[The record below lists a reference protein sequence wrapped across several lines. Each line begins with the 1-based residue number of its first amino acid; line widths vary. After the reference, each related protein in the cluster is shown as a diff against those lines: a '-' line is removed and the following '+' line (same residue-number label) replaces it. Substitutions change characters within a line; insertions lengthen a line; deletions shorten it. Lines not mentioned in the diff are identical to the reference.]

1 MKKKTLSIIIPVY
14 NEESTVE
21 ALLSQVIS
29 VELSWNKEIIVVN
42 DGSTD
47 QTEQKIKPFF
57 KKIIYIKQ
65 ENQGKGGAV
74 RTGLEKATGDYV
86 IIQDADLEY
95 DPIQIPKLL
104 AVADRYPNCA
114 VFGSRISS
122 PPVLFGK
129 KRTILLLHYFANRL
143 FSLIT
148 SLLYGIWITDMETG
162 YKLFPVAAI
171 SKMNLKAQGFELEP
185 EITAKL
191 VKNGYKIKEV
201 AITTNPRGFEHGKKF
216 NTIRDGSRALL
227 GIFKYRFTN

>member
-14 NEESTVE
+14 NEEATVG
-21 ALLSQVIS
+21 ALLSQVLS
-29 VELSWNKEIIVVN
+29 VKLLWEKEIIVVN

-47 QTEQKIKPFF
+47 RTEEKIKSFLQKIV
-57 KKIIYIKQ
+57 YLKQ
-65 ENQGKGGAV
+65 PNQGKGAAV
-74 RTGLEKATGDYV
+74 RAGLGKASGDYA

-95 DPIQIPKLL
+95 DPVQIPKLL
-104 AVADRYPNCA
+104 AMADRFPNSA

-129 KRTILLLHYFANRL
+129 NRTILLLHYFANRL

-148 SLLYGIWITDMETG
+148 SLLYDIWITDMETG
-162 YKLFPVAAI
+162 YKLFPTESI
-171 SKMNLKAQGFELEP
+171 KKMNLQAQGFELEP

-216 NTIRDGSRALL
+216 DTIGDGSRALW